1 MNAAN
6 AANENSIIDLSKNS
20 SIRER
25 IREQEEINRKDNEK
39 RRQTERIIVR
49 AILTKA
55 KREGYAIALDNGE
68 EIIKLSPLKTVKAMI
83 EECFSVDDE
92 ALLLEKDGKK
102 GWVRLVYGNT
112 GFDVI
117 CDYSPRLDDFLDTI
131 LEKSLYHERKYFND

>member
-6 AANENSIIDLSKNS
+6 DNSIIDLSKNS

-25 IREQEEINRKDNEK
+25 IREQEEINRKDNQK

-55 KREGYAIALDNGE
+55 KREGYAISLDNGE

-102 GWVRLVYGNT
+102 GWVSLVYGNT

-131 LEKSLYHERKYFND
+131 LELCLYHERKYFND

>member
-6 AANENSIIDLSKNS
+6 DNSIIDLSKNS

-25 IREQEEINRKDNEK
+25 IREQEEINRKDNQK

-55 KREGYAIALDNGE
+55 KREGYAISLDNGE
-68 EIIKLSPLKTVKAMI
+68 EIIKLSPLKTVKAML

-92 ALLLEKDGKK
+92 ALLLETGGKK

-117 CDYSPRLDDFLDTI
+117 CDYSPRLDDVLDTI
-131 LEKSLYHERKYFND
+131 LELCLYHERKYFND

>member
-6 AANENSIIDLSKNS
+6 DNSIIDLSKNS
-20 SIRER
+20 SIREK
-25 IREQEEINRKDNEK
+25 IIQQEINNRKDNEK

-49 AILTKA
+49 SILTKA
-55 KREGYAIALDNGE
+55 KREGYAISLDNGE
-68 EIIKLSPLKTVKAMI
+68 EIIKLSPLTVKAMI

>member
-1 MNAAN
+1 MN
-6 AANENSIIDLSKNS
+6 AANENSIIDLSKN

-55 KREGYAIALDNGE
+55 KREGYAISLDNGE

-83 EECFSVDDE
+83 EECFSVDD
-92 ALLLEKDGKK
+92 
-102 GWVRLVYGNT
+102 
-112 GFDVI
+112 
-117 CDYSPRLDDFLDTI
+117 
-131 LEKSLYHERKYFND
+131 